1 MQMILA
7 SYQVKSSNQ
16 IHLGETGTMIYD
28 EDHPVEMVDKVKKKM
43 EQKYGRY
50 LIKDKDDMH
59 KN

>member
-28 EDHPVEMVDKVKKKM
+28 EDHPVEMVDKVKKREM
-43 EQKYGRY
+43 EQKYDTY
-50 LIKDKDDMH
+50 
-59 KN
+59 